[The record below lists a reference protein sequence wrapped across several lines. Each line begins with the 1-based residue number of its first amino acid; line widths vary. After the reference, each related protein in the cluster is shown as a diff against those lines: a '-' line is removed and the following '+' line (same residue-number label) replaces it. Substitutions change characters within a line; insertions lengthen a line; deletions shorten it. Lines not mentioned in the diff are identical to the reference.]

1 MQLSA
6 TIATF
11 CVFMV
16 EALLHYN
23 IGVNHNKDEQFRM
36 HIPKMKDIGRIALIV
51 AFFAIINGFIIGLLH
66 SRIKHG

>member
-1 MQLSA
+1 MQLTA

-23 IGVNHNKDEQFRM
+23 IGVNHDKKNRF
-36 HIPKMKDIGRIALIV
+36 HIQIPEFDDLLHIAVIV
-51 AFFAIINGFIIGLLH
+51 AIFAVVNGFIIGLLH